1 MIIWYNHISESKQN
15 HCEIDSE
22 SVSIGRH
29 RDNDIVL
36 SNPGVALYAAVVNR
50 NENGVWEL
58 STFGINGVQIDD
70 KRIENGQTVQLPS
83 NGAFRIFP
91 YDIVVD
97 IPKDETLTAKKRFGY
112 YEKEL
117 ADIVYNIHGELL
129 IRMKQEGHGESGNT
143 KLSDQYLIKI
153 EEHIEGIIN
162 EHKFINYDKSEIVLY
177 AAGMC
182 VRDVVYDVLAS
193 DRSKGFSPFQEKN
206 HWSRIF
212 TAIPNMED
220 ELKRAAQHVL
230 IVLKTETISDYE
242 GKLLHVEEHFN
253 ECWEELSKSNVI
265 RFNLIEYLCV
275 RYFKKTIK
283 DILFGYGPLEDLIRM
298 PIISEIMVINS
309 DKIYIEKAG
318 KLQNSRRRF
327 VSDEVTITIIKR
339 IVSKVNRH
347 IDKSTPL
354 VDARLSDGSRVN
366 AIIDPLAV
374 SGPCLTIRKFP
385 ETRIKVED
393 LVRIGSL
400 TVQAAEFLQASVVN
414 RRNIIVSGGTGS
426 GKTTLLNCLGDYIP
440 DNERIITI
448 EDTAELNLKK
458 DHLVRLETREANIE
472 GKGAYTIRDLVR
484 NALRM
489 RPDRIIVGEC
499 RGAETLDMLQAM
511 NTGHDG
517 SLTTIHANSAEDVVL
532 RLEVLV
538 QMAAD
543 LPISSI
549 HQQIVS
555 AIDLVVQ
562 LKRLKNGRRCVSQIA
577 EVAGIDPPTQRIV
590 LRNLY
595 LLDSEN
601 EDALLIPTGSLPSYM
616 NILMEHNLIQLN
628 NFFT

>member
-22 SVSIGRH
+22 NVSIGRH

-36 SNPGVALYAAVVNR
+36 SNPGVALYAAVVSR

-58 STFGINGVQIDD
+58 SAFGINGVQIDGN
-70 KRIENGQTVQLPS
+70 RIENGQTVSLPP

-97 IPKDETLTAKKRFGY
+97 VPKEETISSKKRFGY
-112 YEKEL
+112 YEREV

-162 EHKFINYDKSEIVLY
+162 EQKFINHDKPEIVLY

-182 VRDVVYDVLAS
+182 VRDTVYDVLAS

-230 IVLKTETISDYE
+230 IVLKIDTINDYE
-242 GKLLHVEEHFN
+242 GKLLHVEEHFY

-298 PIISEIMVINS
+298 PIISEIMVVNS

-354 VDARLSDGSRVN
+354 VDARLNDGSRVN

-458 DHLVRLETREANIE
+458 DHLVRLETRESNIE

-538 QMAAD
+538 QIAAD

-577 EVAGIDPPTQRIV
+577 EVAGIDPPTKRIV

-595 LLDSEN
+595 LLDGDADE
-601 EDALLIPTGSLPSYM
+601 ALLTPTGSLPSYM
-616 NILMEHNLIQLN
+616 NVLMERNLIQLN